1 MTAIAALVDHGKI
14 WMGGD
19 SAATCSD
26 THRLVIRKDEKVFI
40 RGNFI
45 FGFTSSF
52 RMGNLLRYSFYPP
65 EQGKDVS
72 DIEYMNTSFVNTIR
86 DCFRAGGYM
95 RTDEGSDRG
104 GVFLVGYRG
113 NVYEIQSDF
122 QVGVPADSFMACGCG
137 IDLCLGSL
145 YSTTDLPPRE
155 RIKKALEAAE
165 RFNGAVRKPF
175 VIKSL

>member
-1 MTAIAALVDHGKI
+1 
-14 WMGGD
+14 
-19 SAATCSD
+19 
-26 THRLVIRKDEKVFI
+26 
-40 RGNFI
+40 
-45 FGFTSSF
+45 
-52 RMGNLLRYSFYPP
+52 
-65 EQGKDVS
+65 
-72 DIEYMNTSFVNTIR
+72 
-86 DCFRAGGYM
+86 M